1 MNVDAYRNFYSLA
14 QEPFGRDIPVEEMYL
29 NEAFTEALCRLEFT
43 CHKHWFATLTGE
55 CGSGKS
61 TAIRCLAN
69 KLDSKRFRV
78 LYLADSQLTPKH
90 LYNGLLQQLG
100 TEGCFYRG
108 DSKRKLH
115 KELEVMIALQ
125 NIEPVIIVDEA
136 HLLTR
141 ETMEEIRFLLNFRMD
156 SESPMAL
163 ILAGQPELYDK
174 LRGTHYL
181 AIRQRIN
188 MKCFL
193 PNYELTQTKQYI
205 ERHLRYAGAQSEI
218 FSEAAVEEVHSV
230 SAGCARVINK
240 ICLHC
245 LLYGAQHRR
254 SVIDDSV
261 VQLVAKAELY

>member
-1 MNVDAYRNFYSLA
+1 MNVEAYCTFYNLA
-14 QEPFGRDIPVEEMYL
+14 REPFVRDIPMEEMFF
-29 NEAFTEALCRLEFT
+29 NEAFTEALSRLEFT

-61 TAIRCLAN
+61 TAIRCLSN
-69 KLDSKRFRV
+69 RLDSKRFRV

-100 TEGCFYRG
+100 VEGCFYRG

-115 KELEVMIALQ
+115 KELEVMIALH

-156 SESPMAL
+156 SSSPMAL
-163 ILAGQPELYDK
+163 ILAGQPELHDK
-174 LRGTHYL
+174 LRGNHYL

-188 MKCFL
+188 MKCNL
-193 PNYELTQTKQYI
+193 PNYEPAQTRQYI
-205 ERHLRYAGAQSEI
+205 ERHLQYAGAKDEI
-218 FSEAAVEEVHSV
+218 FSESATEEIYRI

-240 ICLHC
+240 LCVHC
-245 LLYGAQHRR
+245 LLYGAQHQR

-261 VQLVAKAELY
+261 VQLIAKEEL